1 MAHAPTS
8 IERLS
13 EPPPLAEI
21 GASRDGDDVSL
32 SLSLMAAG
40 SRDRGVAF
48 AVLALSIIV
57 FATTIPFAH
66 VMLPKVPAFIPGYQA
81 AFVVNDLITAI
92 LLFGQFS
99 VLRSRALFALANAY
113 VYTAVMAFIHQFT
126 YPGVYSATG
135 LLAAGS
141 QTTAWLYMFWHGGF
155 PLFVIAY
162 ACLKGADRDGDRP
175 PLRVGIAISSGIVA
189 VLVVAGGLTYLATT
203 GNAILPPLIQN
214 DFYTSEMAGVVGTVW
229 GLSLVALITLWV
241 RRPHTVLDLWL
252 MVVLCAWV
260 FDVGLS
266 AVFNGGRYDLGFYAG
281 RVYGLLASGFVL
293 AVLLVETTRLHGA
306 LATATARLKGYAGAL
321 EARVTERTIELE
333 RANAALKAENAERER
348 TSTQLVQAQKME
360 AIGNLTGGMAHDFN
374 NLLGVVIGNLGLLLD
389 VRSNDAEVADL
400 AGDAIEAATRGAELT
415 RRLLA
420 FARRQ
425 PLQPR
430 RIDVNE
436 LIAEITKLLRRT
448 LGENMEISLE
458 LGADTWPV
466 VADPIQLEATL
477 TNLAVNARDAMPKGG
492 RLLIATGSRILDAD
506 YAEAHNEVTPGDYA
520 LIEVSDSG
528 CGIPSDLVGRIFEPF
543 FTTKERGK
551 GTGLGLSMVFGFVKQ
566 SGGHISVYSEEG
578 IGTTFRLYLPRSSE
592 RDMAPARPTITEVVQ
607 GRGEKVLVVEDN
619 PAMRKIVV
627 RLLRELGYHIL
638 EAENGAVA
646 LSILE
651 RESVALL
658 FTDIIM
664 PGPTTGLD
672 IARIAIARWPAMR
685 IVLTSGFPQ
694 SNFADDLELLGK
706 VRLLNKPYRRDE
718 LARTLRAALD
728 EPAARRQMAEPVSG

>member
-1 MAHAPTS
+1 LCDPSPSADVAT
-8 IERLS
+8 I
-13 EPPPLAEI
+13 
-21 GASRDGDDVSL
+21 RDSDDVRL

-40 SRDRGVAF
+40 PREQRVAYT
-48 AVLALSIIV
+48 VLALSIVV
-57 FATTIPFAH
+57 FAATIPFAR

-81 AFVVNDLITAI
+81 AFIINDLITAI

-99 VLRSRALFALANAY
+99 VLRSRGIFALANAY
-113 VYTAVMAFIHQFT
+113 VYTAAMAFIHQFT
-126 YPGVYSATG
+126 YPGVYSVTG
-135 LLAAGS
+135 LLGAGS
-141 QTTAWLYMFWHGGF
+141 QTTVWLYMFWHGGF

-162 ACLKGADRDGDRP
+162 ALLKGEPRDSGRP
-175 PLRVGIAISSGIVA
+175 PVRVGMAIFAGVAA
-189 VLVVAGGLTYLATT
+189 VLLVACGLTYLATA
-203 GNAILPPLIQN
+203 GNAILPPLITN
-214 DFYTSEMAGVVGTVW
+214 DVYTSEMAGVVGTVW
-229 GLSLVALITLWV
+229 GLCLVALVTLWL
-241 RRPHTVLDLWL
+241 RRPHSVLDLWL
-252 MVVLCAWV
+252 MIVLCAWV

-266 AVFNGGRYDLGFYAG
+266 AVLNGGRYDLGFYAG
-281 RVYGLLASGFVL
+281 RIYGLLASGFVL

-306 LATATARLKGYAGAL
+306 LAGAAARLKGYAGAL
-321 EARVTERTIELE
+321 EDRVRERTVELE
-333 RANAALKAENAERER
+333 RANAALKTENVERER
-348 TSTQLVQAQKME
+348 TSLQLVQAQKME

-389 VRSNDAEVADL
+389 LRSGDAEVADL

-436 LIAEITKLLRRT
+436 LITEITKLLRRT

-466 VADPIQLEATL
+466 VADPIQLDATL

-492 RLLIATGSRILDAD
+492 RLLIATGSRCLDAD

-528 CGIPSDLVGRIFEPF
+528 CGIPSALVGRIFEPF

-566 SGGHISVYSEEG
+566 SGGHITVYSEEG
-578 IGTTFRLYLPRSSE
+578 IGTTFRLYLPRSPES
-592 RDMAPARPTITEVVQ
+592 DASQARRTAVEIVQ
-607 GRGEKVLVVEDN
+607 GKGEKVLVVEDN

-627 RLLRELGYHIL
+627 RLVRELGYQIL
-638 EAENGAVA
+638 EADNAAVA

-651 RESVALL
+651 REPVALL

-694 SNFADDLELLGK
+694 SNFADDIELLGK

-718 LARTLRAALD
+718 LARALRAALD
-728 EPAARRQMAEPVSG
+728 EPAAPREVLEPVSG